1 MLQAARDLNYIAM
14 LGQLAAGLALFLFGL
29 QLLTDGLKAIAGA
42 KLPVVLAK
50 MTSNRFKGVLAGA
63 VITALLNSSTITTVL
78 LVGFVSAGLMTL
90 AQTVPMIM
98 GANIG
103 STFTAQIIAFNP
115 YALVPFM
122 LALGFLGY
130 AFGRRE
136 ILRELGSVV
145 LGLGLL
151 FLGIEFMGQ
160 ATHPLRTHQPF
171 IHAMQT
177 TMENPLLGIVIG
189 AVFTAIV
196 QSSAATLGI
205 IIALASEG
213 LMPLEAAIPL
223 ILGANVGT
231 VGTAL
236 LASIGKPAEAAR
248 VGVVHL
254 LFNVIGVL
262 LFVFLIPQLA
272 DFARLISPSAPE
284 LEGTARL
291 AAETPRQVANIHT
304 LFSVVS
310 ALVLIWFSGPL
321 ARLAELIVPDR
332 REKVAA
338 AGDPRYLDEASLTAP
353 SLGLQKVRLET
364 ARLGELVLQL
374 VRPGPMVAI
383 AGTPSEFET
392 LRNDATEIGRLAS
405 AILQYLGKLS
415 EGEHTA
421 EDSREMIK
429 LIEAVNDL
437 ESISDV
443 VSVNL
448 TAIGQERLAE
458 RVDLAPLRDESTSK
472 FARFV
477 IDTLQETVASLGDA
491 NTADLAAVAA
501 RKAEM
506 KSLTSAARKSVL
518 DRLKLADVQ
527 DVVRIRLA
535 DDLIEQLRQ
544 IGRLSL
550 RIAKKYAAPLAA
562 DPDPG

>member
-1 MLQAARDLNYIAM
+1 MPATGGLNLVEI
-14 LGQLAAGLALFLFGL
+14 LGLLAAGLALFLFGL

-42 KLPVVLAK
+42 RLPAVLAR
-50 MTSNRFKGVLAGA
+50 MTSNRFKGALAGA
-63 VITALLNSSTITTVL
+63 AITALLNSSTITTVL

-90 AQTVPMIM
+90 DQTVPMIL

-103 STFTAQIIAFNP
+103 STFTAQIIAFNVSR
-115 YALVPFM
+115 LTPFM
-122 LALGFLGY
+122 LAFGFLGY

-136 ILRELGSVV
+136 ILRELGGVI

-151 FLGIEFMGQ
+151 FLGIQFMGE
-160 ATHPLRTHQPF
+160 ATFPLRTHQPF
-171 IHAMQT
+171 IDAMQT
-177 TMENPLLGIVIG
+177 MQNPLLGIVVG

-196 QSSAATLGI
+196 QSSAATLGL
-205 IIALASEG
+205 IIALGSEG

-231 VGTAL
+231 VGTAM
-236 LASIGKPAEAAR
+236 LASIGKSAEAAR

-284 LEGTARL
+284 LVGKERL

-310 ALVLIWFSGPL
+310 ALVLIWFTGPL
-321 ARLAELIVPDR
+321 ARLAELMVPAR
-332 REKVAA
+332 HEKLAA
-338 AGDPRYLDEASLTAP
+338 TGDPRYLDEASLAAP
-353 SLGLQKVRLET
+353 SLGLQRARLET

-374 VRPGPMVAI
+374 TRRGLRAAIEGKPDDLEMVRGD
-383 AGTPSEFET
+383 G
-392 LRNDATEIGRLAS
+392 TEIGRLAS
-405 AILQYLGKLS
+405 AILQYIGKLS
-415 EGEHTA
+415 ETEHTA
-421 EDSREMIK
+421 EDSSEVIK
-429 LIEAVNDL
+429 LIETVNDL

-443 VSVNL
+443 VSTNL
-448 TAIGQERLAE
+448 LATGQERLAE
-458 RVDLAPLRDESTSK
+458 RVDLASLRDESTLS

-477 IDTLQETVASLGDA
+477 IDTLQQTVASLGDA
-491 NTADLAAVAA
+491 NTADLTPVAA
-501 RKAEM
+501 GKAEM
-506 KSLTSAARKSVL
+506 KSRAIAARKSVFE
-518 DRLKLADVQ
+518 RLKLADVQ
-527 DVVRIRLA
+527 DVLRFRLA

-550 RIAKKYAAPLAA
+550 RITKKAQRA
-562 DPDPG
+562 

>member
-1 MLQAARDLNYIAM
+1 MQAARDLNYVQM
-14 LGQLAAGLALFLFGL
+14 LGLLAAGLALFLFGL

-42 KLPVVLAK
+42 KLPAVLAR
-50 MTSNRFKGVLAGA
+50 MTSNRFKGMVAGA

-90 AQTVPMIM
+90 GQTVPMIM

-103 STFTAQIIAFNP
+103 STFTAQIIAFNVS
-115 YALVPFM
+115 ALTPFM
-122 LALGFLGY
+122 LALGYFAY
-130 AFGRRE
+130 AFVRRE
-136 ILRELGSVV
+136 IVRELGGVI

-151 FLGIEFMGQ
+151 FLGIQFMGE

-171 IHAMQT
+171 IDAMQT
-177 TMENPLLGIVIG
+177 MKNPLLGILIG

-196 QSSAATLGI
+196 QSSAATLGL

-236 LASIGKPAEAAR
+236 LAGIGKSAEAAR

-262 LFVFLIPQLA
+262 LFVFLIPQTA

-321 ARLAELIVPDR
+321 ARLAELIVPER
-332 REKVAA
+332 RQQVAA
-338 AGDPRYLDEASLTAP
+338 AGDPQYLDDASLAAP
-353 SLGLQKVRLET
+353 SLGLQKARLET
-364 ARLGELVLQL
+364 AHLGELVLQL
-374 VRPGPMVAI
+374 ARRGPVVAVE
-383 AGTPSEFET
+383 GKPPDLET
-392 LRNDATEIGRLAS
+392 LRNDGTEIGRLAS

-415 EGEHTA
+415 EAEHTA
-421 EDSREMIK
+421 EDSAEIIK
-429 LIEAVNDL
+429 LIETVNDL

-443 VSVNL
+443 ASTNL
-448 TAIGQERLAE
+448 LATGQQRLAE
-458 RVDLAPLRDESTSK
+458 QADLASLRDESTSR
-472 FARFV
+472 FAAF
-477 IDTLQETVASLGDA
+477 ITEMLEETVAMFGDVDNA
-491 NTADLAAVAA
+491 KAVPVAA

-506 KSLTSAARKSVL
+506 DRLVIAARKSVL
-518 DRLKLADVQ
+518 DRVKLAAVQ
-527 DVVRIRLA
+527 DVVRFRLA
-535 DDLIEQLRQ
+535 NDLIEQLRR

-550 RIAKKYAAPLAA
+550 RIARNAQHA
-562 DPDPG
+562 

>member
-1 MLQAARDLNYIAM
+1 MQSARDLNYVAM

-42 KLPVVLAK
+42 KLPAVLTR
-50 MTSNRFKGVLAGA
+50 MTSNRFKGALAGA
-63 VITALLNSSTITTVL
+63 AITALLNSSTITTVL

-90 AQTVPMIM
+90 GQTVPMIM

-103 STFTAQIIAFNP
+103 STFTAQIIAFNVS
-115 YALVPFM
+115 ALTPFM

-130 AFGRRE
+130 AFARRE
-136 ILRELGSVV
+136 IVRELGGVI

-151 FLGIEFMGQ
+151 FLGIQFMGE

-171 IHAMQT
+171 IDAMQ

-189 AVFTAIV
+189 AVFTAVV
-196 QSSAATLGI
+196 QSSAATLGL

-213 LMPLEAAIPL
+213 LVPLEAAIPL

-236 LASIGKPAEAAR
+236 LASIGKSAQAAR

-262 LFVFLIPQLA
+262 LFVFLIPQTA

-310 ALVLIWFSGPL
+310 ALVLIWFTGPL
-321 ARLAELIVPDR
+321 ARLAELIVPER
-332 REKVAA
+332 RQKVAA
-338 AGDPRYLDEASLTAP
+338 AGDPQYLDEASLTAP

-374 VRPGPMVAI
+374 ARRGPGVAI
-383 AGTPSEFET
+383 KGRPPDLET
-392 LRNDATEIGRLAS
+392 LRSDGTEIGRLAS

-415 EGEHTA
+415 EAEHTA
-421 EDSREMIK
+421 EDSGEIIK
-429 LIEAVNDL
+429 LIETVNDL
-437 ESISDV
+437 ESISDIA
-443 VSVNL
+443 STSL
-448 TAIGQERLAE
+448 LATGQQRLAE
-458 RVDLAPLRDESTSK
+458 RADLASLRDESTSR
-472 FARFV
+472 FAAF
-477 IDTLQETVASLGDA
+477 ITEMLEETVAMFGDV
-491 NTADLAAVAA
+491 NTAKSVPVAA

-506 KSLTSAARKSVL
+506 DRLAIAARKSVL
-518 DRLKLADVQ
+518 DRVKLAEVQ
-527 DVVRIRLA
+527 DVLRFRLA
-535 DDLIEQLRQ
+535 NDLIEQLRR

-550 RIAKKYAAPLAA
+550 RIAENAQHA
-562 DPDPG
+562 

>member
-1 MLQAARDLNYIAM
+1 MQATGNFNLLEM
-14 LGQLAAGLALFLFGL
+14 FGQLAAGLALFLFGL

-50 MTSNRFKGVLAGA
+50 MTSNRFKGLLAGA

-115 YALVPFM
+115 YAAVPFM

-177 TMENPLLGIVIG
+177 MENPLLGIAIG

-310 ALVLIWFSGPL
+310 ALVLIGFSGPL

-332 REKVAA
+332 REKIAA

-353 SLGLQKVRLET
+353 SLGLQKARLET

-374 VRPGPMVAI
+374 ARRGPTVAI
-383 AGTPSEFET
+383 AGTPSDFQT
-392 LRNDATEIGRLAS
+392 LRNDATEIARLAS

-415 EGEHTA
+415 AAEHTT
-421 EDSREMIK
+421 EESREMIK

-458 RVDLAPLRDESTSK
+458 RVDLALLRDESTIR
-472 FARFV
+472 FAGFV
-477 IDTLQETVASLGDA
+477 TDTLQETVASLGDA
-491 NTADLAAVAA
+491 NTADLAAIAA

-506 KSLTSAARKSVL
+506 KGLTSAARKSVL

-527 DVVRIRLA
+527 DVLRIRLA

-550 RIAKKYAAPLAA
+550 RITKEAQRA
-562 DPDPG
+562 

>member
-1 MLQAARDLNYIAM
+1 MQAARDLNYVQM
-14 LGQLAAGLALFLFGL
+14 LGLLAAGLALFLFGL

-42 KLPVVLAK
+42 KLPAVLAR
-50 MTSNRFKGVLAGA
+50 MTSNRFKGMVAGA

-90 AQTVPMIM
+90 GQTVPMIM

-103 STFTAQIIAFNP
+103 STFTAQIIAFNVS
-115 YALVPFM
+115 ALTPFM
-122 LALGFLGY
+122 LALGYFAY
-130 AFGRRE
+130 AFVRRE
-136 ILRELGSVV
+136 IVRELGGVI

-151 FLGIEFMGQ
+151 FLGIQFMGE

-171 IHAMQT
+171 IDAMQT
-177 TMENPLLGIVIG
+177 MKNPLLGILIG

-196 QSSAATLGI
+196 QSSAATLGL

-236 LASIGKPAEAAR
+236 LAGIGKSAEAAR

-262 LFVFLIPQLA
+262 LFVFLIPQTA

-321 ARLAELIVPDR
+321 ARLAELIVPER
-332 REKVAA
+332 RQQVAA
-338 AGDPRYLDEASLTAP
+338 AGDPQYLDDASLAAP
-353 SLGLQKVRLET
+353 SLGLQKARLET
-364 ARLGELVLQL
+364 AHLGELVLQL
-374 VRPGPMVAI
+374 ARRGPVVAVE
-383 AGTPSEFET
+383 GKPPDLET
-392 LRNDATEIGRLAS
+392 LRNDGTEIGRLAS

-415 EGEHTA
+415 EAEHTA
-421 EDSREMIK
+421 EDSAEIIK
-429 LIEAVNDL
+429 LIETVNDL

-443 VSVNL
+443 ASTNL
-448 TAIGQERLAE
+448 LATGQQRLAE
-458 RVDLAPLRDESTSK
+458 QADLASLRDESTSR
-472 FARFV
+472 FAAF
-477 IDTLQETVASLGDA
+477 ITEMLEETVAMFGDVDNA
-491 NTADLAAVAA
+491 KAVPVAA

-506 KSLTSAARKSVL
+506 DGLVIAARKSVL
-518 DRLKLADVQ
+518 DRVKLAAVQ
-527 DVVRIRLA
+527 DVVRFRLA
-535 DDLIEQLRQ
+535 NDLIEQLRR

-550 RIAKKYAAPLAA
+550 RIARNAQQA
-562 DPDPG
+562 

>member
-1 MLQAARDLNYIAM
+1 MQAARDLNLVAM
-14 LGQLAAGLALFLFGL
+14 FGQLAAGLALFLFGL

-42 KLPVVLAK
+42 RLPAVLTR
-50 MTSNRFKGVLAGA
+50 MTSNRFKGLLAGA

-90 AQTVPMIM
+90 GQTVPMIM

-103 STFTAQIIAFNP
+103 STFTAQIIAFNVS
-115 YALVPFM
+115 ALTPFM
-122 LALGFLGY
+122 LAFGFLGY
-130 AFGRRE
+130 AFARRE
-136 ILRELGSVV
+136 ILRELGGII

-151 FLGIEFMGQ
+151 FLGIQFMGE
-160 ATHPLRTHQPF
+160 ATHPLRTYQPF
-171 IHAMQT
+171 IDAMQT
-177 TMENPLLGIVIG
+177 MKNPPLGIVIG

-196 QSSAATLGI
+196 QSSAATLGL

-213 LMPLEAAIPL
+213 LVPLEAAIPL

-231 VGTAL
+231 VGTAM

-262 LFVFLIPQLA
+262 LFVFLIPQTA
-272 DFARLISPSAPE
+272 DLARLISPSAPE

-310 ALVLIWFSGPL
+310 ALVLIWFTGPL
-321 ARLAELIVPDR
+321 AKLAELMVPER
-332 REKVAA
+332 RKQVAA
-338 AGDPRYLDEASLTAP
+338 PGDPQYLDEASLTAA
-353 SLGLQKVRLET
+353 SLGLQKARLET

-374 VRPGPMVAI
+374 ARRGPAVAI
-383 AGTPSEFET
+383 EGESPDLDT
-392 LRNDATEIGRLAS
+392 LRSDGTEIGRLAS

-415 EGEHTA
+415 EAEHSA
-421 EDSREMIK
+421 EDSAEFIK
-429 LIEAVNDL
+429 LIETVNDL

-443 VSVNL
+443 ASTNL
-448 TAIGQERLAE
+448 LATGQQRLAE
-458 RVDLAPLRDESTSK
+458 QADLASLRDESTSR
-472 FARFV
+472 FAAF
-477 IDTLQETVASLGDA
+477 ITAMLEETVAMFGDVDNA
-491 NTADLAAVAA
+491 KAVPVAA

-506 KSLTSAARKSVL
+506 DRLVIAARKSVL
-518 DRLKLADVQ
+518 DSVKLADVQ
-527 DVVRIRLA
+527 DVVRFRLA
-535 DDLIEQLRQ
+535 NDLIEQLRR

-550 RIAKKYAAPLAA
+550 RIARNAQSTNPNLRK
-562 DPDPG
+562 DS

>member
-1 MLQAARDLNYIAM
+1 MQAARDLNLVAM
-14 LGQLAAGLALFLFGL
+14 FGQLAAGLALFLFGL

-42 KLPVVLAK
+42 RLPAVLTR

-90 AQTVPMIM
+90 GQTVPMIM

-103 STFTAQIIAFNP
+103 STFTAQIIAFNVS
-115 YALVPFM
+115 ALTPFM

-130 AFGRRE
+130 AFARRE
-136 ILRELGSVV
+136 ILRELGGVV

-151 FLGIEFMGQ
+151 FLGIQFMGE
-160 ATHPLRTHQPF
+160 ATHPLRTYQPF
-171 IHAMQT
+171 IDAMQT
-177 TMENPLLGIVIG
+177 MKNPLLGILIG

-196 QSSAATLGI
+196 QSSAATLGL

-236 LASIGKPAEAAR
+236 LAGIGKSAEAAR

-262 LFVFLIPQLA
+262 LFVFLIPQTA

-321 ARLAELIVPDR
+321 ARLAELIVPER
-332 REKVAA
+332 RQQVAA
-338 AGDPRYLDEASLTAP
+338 AGDPQYLDDASLAAP
-353 SLGLQKVRLET
+353 SLGLQKARLET
-364 ARLGELVLQL
+364 AHLGELVLQL
-374 VRPGPMVAI
+374 ARRGPVVAVE
-383 AGTPSEFET
+383 GKPPDLET
-392 LRNDATEIGRLAS
+392 LRNDGTEIGRLAS

-415 EGEHTA
+415 EAEHTA
-421 EDSREMIK
+421 EDSAEIIK
-429 LIEAVNDL
+429 LIETVNDL

-443 VSVNL
+443 ASTNL
-448 TAIGQERLAE
+448 LATGQQRLAE
-458 RVDLAPLRDESTSK
+458 QADLASLRDESTSR
-472 FARFV
+472 FAAF
-477 IDTLQETVASLGDA
+477 ITEMLEETVAMFGDVDNA
-491 NTADLAAVAA
+491 KAVPVAA

-506 KSLTSAARKSVL
+506 DGLVIAARKSVL
-518 DRLKLADVQ
+518 DRVKLAAVQ
-527 DVVRIRLA
+527 DVVRFRLA
-535 DDLIEQLRQ
+535 NDLIEQLRR

-550 RIAKKYAAPLAA
+550 RIARNAQHA
-562 DPDPG
+562 

>member
-1 MLQAARDLNYIAM
+1 MLQAARDLNYVQM

-42 KLPVVLAK
+42 KLPAVLAK
-50 MTSNRFKGVLAGA
+50 MTSNRFKGMLAGA

-171 IHAMQT
+171 IDAMQT
-177 TMENPLLGIVIG
+177 MKNPLLGIAIG

-272 DFARLISPSAPE
+272 DFARLVSPSAPE

-310 ALVLIWFSGPL
+310 ALVLIGFSGPL

-353 SLGLQKVRLET
+353 SLGLQKARLET

-374 VRPGPMVAI
+374 ARRGPTVAL
-383 AGTPSEFET
+383 AGTPPDFQT
-392 LRNDATEIGRLAS
+392 LRNDATEIARLAS

-415 EGEHTA
+415 GAEHTT
-421 EDSREMIK
+421 EESREIIK

-458 RVDLAPLRDESTSK
+458 RVDLALLRDESTTR

-477 IDTLQETVASLGDA
+477 TDTLQETVASLGDA
-491 NTADLAAVAA
+491 NTADLAVIAA
-501 RKAEM
+501 KKTEM
-506 KSLTSAARKSVL
+506 KSLTSTARKSVL

-527 DVVRIRLA
+527 DVLRIRLA

-550 RIAKKYAAPLAA
+550 RIAKKRAAPLTA
-562 DPDPG
+562 DPDPGS

>member
-1 MLQAARDLNYIAM
+1 MQAARDLNYVQM
-14 LGQLAAGLALFLFGL
+14 LGLLAAGLALFLFGL

-42 KLPVVLAK
+42 KLPAVLAR
-50 MTSNRFKGVLAGA
+50 MTSNRFKGMVAGA

-90 AQTVPMIM
+90 GQTVPMIM

-103 STFTAQIIAFNP
+103 STFTAQIIAFNVS
-115 YALVPFM
+115 ALTPFM
-122 LALGFLGY
+122 LALGYFAY
-130 AFGRRE
+130 AFVRRE
-136 ILRELGSVV
+136 IVRELGGVI

-151 FLGIEFMGQ
+151 FLGIQFMGE
-160 ATHPLRTHQPF
+160 ATHPLRTYQPF
-171 IHAMQT
+171 IDAMQT
-177 TMENPLLGIVIG
+177 MKNPLLGILIG

-196 QSSAATLGI
+196 QSSAATLGL

-236 LASIGKPAEAAR
+236 LAGIGKSAEAAR

-262 LFVFLIPQLA
+262 LFVFLIPQTA

-321 ARLAELIVPDR
+321 ARLAELIVPER
-332 REKVAA
+332 RQQVAA
-338 AGDPRYLDEASLTAP
+338 AGDPQYLDDASLAAP
-353 SLGLQKVRLET
+353 SLGLQKARLET
-364 ARLGELVLQL
+364 AHLGELVLQL
-374 VRPGPMVAI
+374 ARRGPVVAVE
-383 AGTPSEFET
+383 GKPPDLET
-392 LRNDATEIGRLAS
+392 LRNDGTEIGRLAS

-415 EGEHTA
+415 EAEHTA
-421 EDSREMIK
+421 EDSAEIIK
-429 LIEAVNDL
+429 LIETVNDL

-443 VSVNL
+443 ASTNL
-448 TAIGQERLAE
+448 LATGQQRLAE
-458 RVDLAPLRDESTSK
+458 QADLASLRDESTSR
-472 FARFV
+472 FAAF
-477 IDTLQETVASLGDA
+477 ITEMLEETVAMFGDVDNA
-491 NTADLAAVAA
+491 KAVPVAA

-506 KSLTSAARKSVL
+506 DGLVIAARKSVL
-518 DRLKLADVQ
+518 DRVKLAAVQ
-527 DVVRIRLA
+527 DVVRFRLA
-535 DDLIEQLRQ
+535 NDLIEQLRR

-550 RIAKKYAAPLAA
+550 RIARNAQQA
-562 DPDPG
+562 

>member
-1 MLQAARDLNYIAM
+1 MQSARDLNYVEM

-42 KLPVVLAK
+42 KLPAVLAR

-63 VITALLNSSTITTVL
+63 AITALLNSSTITTVL
-78 LVGFVSAGLMTL
+78 MVGFVSAGLMTL
-90 AQTVPMIM
+90 SQTVPMIM

-103 STFTAQIIAFNP
+103 STFTAQIIAFNVS
-115 YALVPFM
+115 ALTPFM
-122 LALGFLGY
+122 LALGFFSY
-130 AFGRRE
+130 AFVRVE
-136 ILRELGSVV
+136 IVRELGGVI

-151 FLGIEFMGQ
+151 FLGIQFMGE
-160 ATHPLRTHQPF
+160 ATHPLRTYQPF
-171 IHAMQT
+171 INAMQ
-177 TMENPLLGIVIG
+177 TMENPLLGIGIG

-196 QSSAATLGI
+196 QSSAATLGL

-236 LASIGKPAEAAR
+236 LAGIGKSAEAAR

-262 LFVFLIPQLA
+262 LFVFLIPQTA
-272 DFARLISPSAPE
+272 DLARLISPSAPE

-291 AAETPRQVANIHT
+291 AAETPRQVANVHT

-310 ALVLIWFSGPL
+310 ALVLIWFTSPL
-321 ARLAELIVPDR
+321 ARLAELIVPER
-332 REKVAA
+332 RQKVAA
-338 AGDPRYLDEASLTAP
+338 AGDPQYLDEASLTAP
-353 SLGLQKVRLET
+353 SLGLQKARLET

-374 VRPGPMVAI
+374 ARRGPMVAI
-383 AGTPSEFET
+383 EGKPPDLET
-392 LRNDATEIGRLAS
+392 LRSDGTEIGRLAS

-415 EGEHTA
+415 EAEHTA
-421 EDSREMIK
+421 EDSGEIIK
-429 LIEAVNDL
+429 LIETVNDL

-443 VSVNL
+443 ASTNL
-448 TAIGQERLAE
+448 LATGQQRLAE
-458 RVDLAPLRDESTSK
+458 QADLASLRDESVGR
-472 FARFV
+472 FAAF
-477 IDTLQETVASLGDA
+477 ISEMLEETAAMFGDD
-491 NTADLAAVAA
+491 NTAKSVPVAA

-506 KSLTSAARKSVL
+506 DRLAIAARKSVL
-518 DRLKLADVQ
+518 DRVKLADVQ
-527 DVVRIRLA
+527 DVVRFRLA
-535 DDLIEQLRQ
+535 NDLIEQLRR

-550 RIAKKYAAPLAA
+550 RIAENAQHT
-562 DPDPG
+562 

>member
-1 MLQAARDLNYIAM
+1 MQAARDLNLVAM
-14 LGQLAAGLALFLFGL
+14 FGQLGAGLALFLFGL

-42 KLPVVLAK
+42 RLPAVLAR
-50 MTSNRFKGVLAGA
+50 MTSNRFKGLFAGA
-63 VITALLNSSTITTVL
+63 AITALLNSSTITTVL

-90 AQTVPMIM
+90 GQTVPMIM

-103 STFTAQIIAFNP
+103 STFTAQIIAFNVS
-115 YALVPFM
+115 ALTPFM

-130 AFGRRE
+130 AFARRE
-136 ILRELGSVV
+136 ILRELGGII

-151 FLGIEFMGQ
+151 FLGIQFMGE
-160 ATHPLRTHQPF
+160 ATHPLRTYQPF
-171 IHAMQT
+171 IDAMQT
-177 TMENPLLGIVIG
+177 MKNPLLGILIG

-196 QSSAATLGI
+196 QSSAATLGL

-236 LASIGKPAEAAR
+236 LAGIGKSAEAAR

-262 LFVFLIPQLA
+262 LFVFLIPQTA

-321 ARLAELIVPDR
+321 ARLAELIVPER
-332 REKVAA
+332 RQQVAA
-338 AGDPRYLDEASLTAP
+338 AGDPQYLDDASLAAP
-353 SLGLQKVRLET
+353 SLGLQKARLET
-364 ARLGELVLQL
+364 AHLGELVLQL
-374 VRPGPMVAI
+374 ARRGPVVAVE
-383 AGTPSEFET
+383 GKPPDLET
-392 LRNDATEIGRLAS
+392 LRNDGTEIGRLAS

-415 EGEHTA
+415 EAEHTA
-421 EDSREMIK
+421 EDSAEIIK
-429 LIEAVNDL
+429 LIETVNDL

-443 VSVNL
+443 ASTNL
-448 TAIGQERLAE
+448 LATGQQRLAE
-458 RVDLAPLRDESTSK
+458 QADLASLRDESTSR
-472 FARFV
+472 FAAF
-477 IDTLQETVASLGDA
+477 ITEMLEETVAMFGDVDNA
-491 NTADLAAVAA
+491 KAVPVAA

-506 KSLTSAARKSVL
+506 DGLVIAARKSVL
-518 DRLKLADVQ
+518 DRVKLAAVQ
-527 DVVRIRLA
+527 DVVRFRLA
-535 DDLIEQLRQ
+535 NDLIEQLRR

-550 RIAKKYAAPLAA
+550 RIARNAQQA
-562 DPDPG
+562 